1 MPSPSKAKGNRFERE
16 IVNTVLGSGFKTC
29 KRAWGSN
36 GAALGMHEEV
46 DVLMGEDF
54 KIQAKCR
61 KKLASFLVPT
71 EHVDAVVCKQDRG
84 ETLIIMRFDDWLEER
99 FNDISAGA
107 EAAIKRYTQY
117 LRKEFPS
124 AKSKQSKRQPV

>member
-1 MPSPSKAKGNRFERE
+1 MEGDTLKFNFE
-16 IVNTVLGSGFKTC
+16 I
-29 KRAWGSN
+29 
-36 GAALGMHEEV
+36 ALEKIDTLSEHNQA
-46 DVLMGEDF
+46 LMD
-54 KIQAKCR
+54 KIQDLEYELSQSKSEI
-61 KKLASFLVPT
+61 KNYSP
-71 EHVDAVVCKQDRG
+71 
-84 ETLIIMRFDDWLEER
+84 EER